1 MIWTVFE
8 MDKEPDSVS
17 DRHRKCSIAAGT
29 ILTAYIPLVLS
40 INFLMFTLLCV
51 SYWLLCFKKIR
62 AGVLHCCT
70 LFLCYDRNPNIN
82 NRDHLVGQLTS
93 TGWNLNSLPHGS
105 PRDAHCFWQRLPS
118 KRKLWLFLWFCWER
132 KKGEILKTK
141 VGAACLLYIASSDS
155 EVISFHWNGKL
166 VQRLS
171 KYITN
176 SMT

>member
-1 MIWTVFE
+1 MDFMSRSMMIWTVFE

-93 TGWNLNSLPHGS
+93 TGWAEMLTAFGKDFLQSVNFDFFSDFVE
-105 PRDAHCFWQRLPS
+105 RE
-118 KRKLWLFLWFCWER
+118 KR
-132 KKGEILKTK
+132 
-141 VGAACLLYIASSDS
+141 
-155 EVISFHWNGKL
+155 GKF
-166 VQRLS
+166 
-171 KYITN
+171 
-176 SMT
+176 